1 MSCALSLANENIP
14 PMAARG
20 PEQEVRIFYHQEV
33 IKERRGKLEGN
44 FKTFLEDFLRD
55 LQWRFPNLYG

>member
-1 MSCALSLANENIP
+1 MAKKHIP

-20 PEQEVRIFYHQEV
+20 TEQEVRRFYYQEV

-55 LQWRFPNLYG
+55 LQ

>member
-55 LQWRFPNLYG
+55 LQ

>member
-33 IKERRGKLEGN
+33 IKKRLGKLEV

-55 LQWRFPNLYG
+55 FHRRFSNLYR